1 MVRSERIRSTFIK
14 RIRRI
19 LHCAI
24 IGVGYLI
31 TFIVNNGNILTYGC
45 RYRKRPKIEM

>member
-1 MVRSERIRSTFIK
+1 MVRSGRIRSTFIK

-19 LHCAI
+19 LHSAI

-31 TFIVNNGNILTYGC
+31 IFIVNNANILTDGH
-45 RYRKRPKIEM
+45 RFRKRPKIEM